1 MIKIIKLITGYIKM
15 RVIYMS
21 LLSIKNT
28 VSKYKTSR
36 LNHLAVQETM
46 KLMMTVILEKILMFK
61 IIIIQILQATIKIL
75 KNILKL
81 LNHFQTKKEK

>member
-1 MIKIIKLITGYIKM
+1 
-15 RVIYMS
+15 MS
-21 LLSIKNT
+21 LLSIKNI
-28 VSKYKTSR
+28 VSKYKISR

-46 KLMMTVILEKILMFK
+46 KLMMIVILEKTLMCK

>member
-1 MIKIIKLITGYIKM
+1 M

-81 LNHFQTKKEK
+81 LNQFQTKKEK

>member
-36 LNHLAVQETM
+36 LNHLAAQETM
-46 KLMMTVILEKILMFK
+46 KLMMIVILEKTLMFK

-81 LNHFQTKKEK
+81 LNQFQTKKEK